1 MKKLFFGLLEED
13 INEIYESSSSVWQ
26 DLKCADILVMGGTGF
41 VGKWI
46 VASMGYAINQGNNI
60 KITVISRHPKDNYKD
75 FTSASFPID
84 WVESDL
90 SKQTELN
97 LEKFT
102 HIINAAT
109 PSSALTGSIE
119 PRYVFESIS
128 GGNDLILT
136 SKTNPKL
143 RYVHLSSGAVTALE
157 SLEQSYEKDF
167 CADNHLQ
174 TLPSAYSHGKRFAEE
189 AINKA
194 RQEYNLNAQSLRL
207 YAFAGPGLPTDQH
220 YAAGNFMRD
229 GMRNLP
235 IEIKGNPHTKR
246 SYMYPA
252 DLTRHILNSLVS
264 REVTTREVGSKEIIS
279 IGGLA
284 RVISENTNNSIVT
297 KGDAT
302 KPYSVYLPR
311 TRGLLSE
318 TISLEESIQRWREW
332 LSSLKN
338 LS

>member
-109 PSSALTGSIE
+109 PSSAPTVATATAS
-119 PRYVFESIS
+119 PRA
-128 GGNDLILT
+128 
-136 SKTNPKL
+136 P
-143 RYVHLSSGAVTALE
+143 
-157 SLEQSYEKDF
+157 
-167 CADNHLQ
+167 
-174 TLPSAYSHGKRFAEE
+174 
-189 AINKA
+189 
-194 RQEYNLNAQSLRL
+194 
-207 YAFAGPGLPTDQH
+207 
-220 YAAGNFMRD
+220 M
-229 GMRNLP
+229 
-235 IEIKGNPHTKR
+235 
-246 SYMYPA
+246 
-252 DLTRHILNSLVS
+252 
-264 REVTTREVGSKEIIS
+264 
-279 IGGLA
+279 
-284 RVISENTNNSIVT
+284 
-297 KGDAT
+297 
-302 KPYSVYLPR
+302 
-311 TRGLLSE
+311 
-318 TISLEESIQRWREW
+318 
-332 LSSLKN
+332 
-338 LS
+338 